1 VIIRTARDG
10 DADQV
15 AELINAINSLDD
27 ATPPVQMTAAIV
39 GRDLLGPTPRA
50 VLLVAAEDTRL
61 AGFVTG
67 NLVYDAARAAPA
79 MMVLD
84 LYVRPECRRRGAAR
98 ALMAALAARAR
109 DEGAACLWW
118 GVDEGDEDAAA
129 FYNAIGAASEGWFD
143 GRILDG
149 AAFRTLAD
157 EAAP

>member
-1 VIIRTARDG
+1 MIVREAKAG
-10 DADQV
+10 EADEV
-15 AELINAINSLDD
+15 ADLINAINSLDGE
-27 ATPPVQMTAAIV
+27 TPPVPMTGAIV
-39 GRDLLGPTPRA
+39 ARDLFGPTPRA
-50 VLLVAAEDTRL
+50 LLLVAADGARL

-67 NLVYDAARAAPA
+67 NLIYDAARAAPA

-109 DEGAACLWW
+109 SDGAGCLWW
-118 GVDEGDEDAAA
+118 GVDQGDDEATA

-149 AAFRTLAD
+149 AAYRTLAD